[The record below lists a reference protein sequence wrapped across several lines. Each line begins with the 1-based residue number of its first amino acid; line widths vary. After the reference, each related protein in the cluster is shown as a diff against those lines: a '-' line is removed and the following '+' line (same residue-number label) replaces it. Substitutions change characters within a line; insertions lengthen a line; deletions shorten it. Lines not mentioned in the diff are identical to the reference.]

1 MAEQLEFYKM
11 SGAGNDFILVD
22 NRQGLWSRYPMAQLA
37 VGLCRRGLSVG
48 ADGFILVE
56 NSNRAQLRLRIFN
69 RDGTQ
74 TPMCGNG
81 ARCAARYAFLRVMA
95 GKQMT
100 METPSGVLD
109 AEILSDGRVRIEVP
123 GLAVQPRRVSL
134 AVRGRRISGLFT
146 DTGVPHL
153 VVFVK
158 DVGRVPVQELGRILR
173 TSEELGPDG
182 ANVNFVEPGHG
193 EPIDIRTFERGV
205 EAETLACGTGATAVA
220 WVLHWLGK
228 TGTRVR
234 LMPRSGKE
242 LIVDID
248 LQAGSGH
255 LFRLTGEARVVCRG
269 FLSEESIQEALS

>member
-182 ANVNFVEPGHG
+182 ANVNFVESGHG